1 MDLLGILQVS
11 GNGLSA
17 ERTRIQTVS
26 SNIAN
31 AETTRTADGGAYR
44 RKVPVF
50 TAVEVG
56 DGFGGVLGSKLAQ
69 PVVTD
74 VIEDQTPF
82 RTIHDPSHPHANEDG
97 VVELPN
103 VEVVKEMVDMINASR
118 AYEANVT
125 AISATKNM
133 ALKAL
138 EIGK

>member
-11 GNGLSA
+11 GSGLSA

-31 AETTRTADGGAYR
+31 AQTTRTEEGGPYK
-44 RKVPVF
+44 RKVPIF
-50 TAVEVG
+50 TALDVA
-56 DGFGGVLGSKLAQ
+56 DPFGGMLDAKLAQ
-69 PVVTD
+69 PMVTD
-74 VIEDQTPF
+74 IIEDDRPGS
-82 RTIHDPSHPHANEDG
+82 TIHDPTHPDADENG
-97 VVELPN
+97 LVEMPN
-103 VEVVKEMVDMINASR
+103 VEVVSEMVDMISASR